1 MGQREPTLRHV
12 FWRGKAVIRA
22 VAQKQESTHA
32 QQRKEQHQKC
42 NSLKNF
48 TCFPPPIWQITW
60 TEFPEVIE
68 VSIQMSIISSK
79 YIQVSIV
86 GNYTQKGKDSNE
98 LILV

>member
-1 MGQREPTLRHV
+1 ML
-12 FWRGKAVIRA
+12 
-22 VAQKQESTHA
+22 S
-32 QQRKEQHQKC
+32 
-42 NSLKNF
+42 
-48 TCFPPPIWQITW
+48 PPNWQITW

-79 YIQVSIV
+79 YIQISIV